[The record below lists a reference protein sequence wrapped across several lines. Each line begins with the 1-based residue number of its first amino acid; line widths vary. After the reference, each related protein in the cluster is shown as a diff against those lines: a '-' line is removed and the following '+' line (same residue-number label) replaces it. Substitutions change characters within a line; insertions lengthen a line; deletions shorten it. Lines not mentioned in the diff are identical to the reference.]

1 MKEDYD
7 KIKDL
12 FLITENKS
20 KSKYRSEISI
30 YDIDTDSILSLD
42 NFELTDPSLQGSDG
56 FFVSKKI
63 SVSKTSKEIKNVEYK
78 INAHGFR
85 TKHFEDKTDK
95 DIVLAT
101 GCSSTFG
108 LSLPEKYT
116 WPSLLEAELNKDADL
131 FRVYN
136 LGFPGHGYFIIIKN
150 IFSFIKK
157 YGKPK
162 AIFIVFPNI
171 NRDVYFSKIRKKF
184 IAQVVNIGHV
194 FNGKKD
200 MKDFVMGYDE
210 GANTLKTIAYVNWLE
225 LFCSAAGIK
234 LFWTA
239 WDDAD
244 IIEKIKFNNYTP
256 SYPTFYSDSLPEN
269 IEYKKVVEPE
279 DIWMWDIAGD
289 KVHPGINW
297 NYSISRIFADLHH
310 KSFSGIIN
318 TKEGELYGN

>member
-1 MKEDYD
+1 MKDMREDYD
-7 KIKDL
+7 RMKDL
-12 FLITENKS
+12 LLITANQS

-30 YDIDTDSILSLD
+30 NDIDTDSILSLD
-42 NFELTDPSLQGSDG
+42 NFELTHSSLQNGDG

-63 SVSKTSKEIKNVEYK
+63 PVSKTSKEIKNVEYK
-78 INAHGFR
+78 VNSHGFR
-85 TKHFEDKTDK
+85 TKHFEHGTDK
-95 DIVLAT
+95 DIILAT

-108 LSLPEKYT
+108 LALPEKYT
-116 WPSLLEAELNKDADL
+116 WPSLLESELNKDSDL
-131 FRVYN
+131 FKVYN

-194 FNGKKD
+194 FNGDKD
-200 MKDFVMGYDE
+200 MQDFVLGYDE

-239 WDDAD
+239 WDDFD
-244 IIEKIKFNNYTP
+244 IIEKIKFENYTP
-256 SYPTFYSDSLPEN
+256 SYSTFYSKSLPEN
-269 IEYKKVVEPE
+269 TEYKKVVEPE
-279 DIWMWDIAGD
+279 DLWMWDIAGD
-289 KVHPGINW
+289 KAHPGINW
-297 NYSISRIFADLHH
+297 HYSMSRLFMGLHND
-310 KSFSGIIN
+310 SLSGIIN
-318 TKEGELYGN
+318 TKEGE